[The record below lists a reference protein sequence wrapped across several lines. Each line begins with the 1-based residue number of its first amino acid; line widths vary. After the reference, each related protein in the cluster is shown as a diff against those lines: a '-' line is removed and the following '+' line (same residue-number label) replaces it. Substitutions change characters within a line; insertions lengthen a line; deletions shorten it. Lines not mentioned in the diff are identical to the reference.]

1 MQKWDDKKIELPD
14 FLTAYEVDLQV
25 GELPA
30 STAASVV
37 VKGLVRD
44 EQTRDPIVG
53 ASVQVVDETKGATTN
68 ALGRFT
74 IELAPGD
81 HQLLVGYIGYRETA
95 VKLQVNQAGEVEIP
109 LQVTAY
115 YELRNVKGETGR
127 TYTLNIK
134 LANGEAYQS
143 HPQIMPEPISL
154 DTAEVKAEWYYTN
167 TTAGAI
173 VRAPFAFV
181 YARTTAPA
189 VTKDRFL
196 HWESEAIYLFDE
208 IFKFYEIFPV
218 SHQCFINN
226 RINDQV
232 VALSDLSK
240 YSPGGVVYENVGK
253 RKIDQAFEKK
263 IAFAVYQRAINREAY
278 EYWNKISKLLEA
290 NGTIFDAPPAAVPGN
305 VENTT
310 HPDLPALGFFEVGAA
325 DTVRVFTGNGQLGS
339 EFLLQ
344 NTPYCQL
351 DYSKGWPPV
360 NHPECDDCLTW
371 IKGAYY
377 EIPWWWQ

>member
-1 MQKWDDKKIELPD
+1 MKK
-14 FLTAYEVDLQV
+14 YS
-25 GELPA
+25 LPA
-30 STAASVV
+30 LYMLVAVLLLANCVREIDFQEEDADQSLLVV
-37 VKGLVRD
+37 SGVFTDGYGPHILRL
-44 EQTRDPIVG
+44 TRPGNYNKQVFKTVSDAEIRLSDDAG
-53 ASVQVVDETKGATTN
+53 HTYTYQSVQPADK
-68 ALGRFT
+68 
-74 IELAPGD
+74 P
-81 HQLLVGYIGYRETA
+81 
-95 VKLQVNQAGEVEIP
+95 
-109 LQVTAY
+109 AY